1 MNKNKNELQLQI
13 GENVRQ
19 CRDSKGLTQ
28 EELAEKLDF
37 NCRSLSFI
45 ECGTNFVT
53 ADTLEKLCLA
63 LSVTPKQLFDF
74 EFYPENPADMKK
86 ELSQMIDNNSE
97 KLADIYN
104 ILKGFL
110 S

>member
-1 MNKNKNELQLQI
+1 MSDIKKKLGKKIKYYREL
-13 GENVRQ
+13 N
-19 CRDSKGLTQ
+19 GLTQ
-28 EELAEKLDF
+28 EELAEKIDI

-53 ADTLEKLCLA
+53 ADTLEKLCNK

-74 EFYPENPADMKK
+74 EYYPKNPDDIKK
-86 ELSQMIDNNSE
+86 EVCKLIDLNKE
-97 KLADIYN
+97 KLTDIYN

-110 S
+110 C

>member
-1 MNKNKNELQLQI
+1 MSEIKKKLGKKIKYYREIQ
-13 GENVRQ
+13 GF
-19 CRDSKGLTQ
+19 TQ
-28 EELAEKLDF
+28 EQLAERLDV

-53 ADTLEKLCLA
+53 AETLEKICDILK
-63 LSVTPKQLFDF
+63 VTPKQLFDF
-74 EFYPENPADMKK
+74 DYYKENPENTKK
-86 ELSQMIDNNSE
+86 EINRLLENNSE
-97 KLADIYN
+97 KLSDVYN

>member
-1 MNKNKNELQLQI
+1 MNEIKKKLGKKIKYYREQ
-13 GENVRQ
+13 
-19 CRDSKGLTQ
+19 KGLTQ

-53 ADTLEKLCLA
+53 ADTLEKLCNV

-74 EFYPENPADMKK
+74 EYYPQNTTDMKK
-86 ELSQMIDNNSE
+86 ELYRLIDNNCE
-97 KLADIYN
+97 KLIDIYN